1 MTGFGQT
8 NDPRAL
14 ITGDPGAVY
23 ETEAQLRQY
32 AEVLLEAGV
41 GLRRI
46 DTSDGWRGAAAD
58 AFRRIYDDQPGKWLR
73 AGDAFQ
79 SAADALGGYAATLG
93 WAQDAAA
100 TAIGLWNAGDKQ
112 AASDTLASAQS
123 QLAAAGDAAAAV
135 VGRARDQAPPGPSI
149 WDDLTSGAGSVLS
162 GAGHFLSAAG
172 RDTVGVLASLGNA
185 AWHDFKGEAEV
196 IASAFRVA
204 SGLGDII
211 EDECEVDLPVFEEFL
226 AAAARQYQQTAHPI
240 LRSLMTGFLATAMV
254 LAERAGGQ
262 LPDTSPEQTAAWAQL
277 REEHA
282 RSMSR

>member
-1 MTGFGQT
+1 MTGLGQT

-46 DTSDGWRGAAAD
+46 DTSDGWRGTAAD

-100 TAIGLWNAGDKQ
+100 TAIGLCGTRAISKPPPTRWPVRR
-112 AASDTLASAQS
+112 ASSPPLVTLRPQRSGGPAIRRP
-123 QLAAAGDAAAAV
+123 
-135 VGRARDQAPPGPSI
+135 RAP
-149 WDDLTSGAGSVLS
+149 
-162 GAGHFLSAAG
+162 
-172 RDTVGVLASLGNA
+172 
-185 AWHDFKGEAEV
+185 
-196 IASAFRVA
+196 A
-204 SGLGDII
+204 SG
-211 EDECEVDLPVFEEFL
+211 
-226 AAAARQYQQTAHPI
+226 T
-240 LRSLMTGFLATAMV
+240 T
-254 LAERAGGQ
+254 
-262 LPDTSPEQTAAWAQL
+262 
-277 REEHA
+277 
-282 RSMSR
+282 